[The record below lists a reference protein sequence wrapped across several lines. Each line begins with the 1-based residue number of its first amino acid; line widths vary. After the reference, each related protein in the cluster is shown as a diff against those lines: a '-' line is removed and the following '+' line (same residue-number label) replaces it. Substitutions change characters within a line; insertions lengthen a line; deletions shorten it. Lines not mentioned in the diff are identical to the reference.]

1 MKLNLDPRERTGLA
15 IGALALTLVIA
26 LLAYIP
32 AGPYKHY
39 ETSRYE
45 RDRLKHDLVM
55 MQTMK
60 ADEEDRLQRQ
70 ERIMERLASRPSN
83 FDIFSYVNNKLRE
96 SNLTGRA
103 QLENYRTRRATA
115 KQPMVQLRLQG
126 VTLKELVDFL
136 HKVYSGDD
144 LVVMYKLDR
153 LQPAHNN
160 RGIDCELTLVTVKA

>member
-15 IGALALTLVIA
+15 LGALALTLVIA

-32 AGPYKHY
+32 AGPYRRF
-39 ETSRYE
+39 EESR
-45 RDRLKHDLVM
+45 RDLEQSKRDLAM
-55 MQTMK
+55 MQLMK
-60 ADEEDRLQRQ
+60 EDEEDRLRRQ
-70 ERIMERLASRPSN
+70 ERIMERLATRPSN
-83 FDIFSYVNNKLRE
+83 FDIFSYINNKLRE
-96 SNLTGRA
+96 AGLTGRA

-115 KQPMVQLRLQG
+115 RQPMVQLRLQG
-126 VTLKELVDFL
+126 VTLKELIDFL

-160 RGIDCELTLVTVKA
+160 RGLDCELTLVTVKA